1 MQRQYQFLWW
11 LKVAFVGENGA
22 GKTTFIKLLTGMLQA
37 SKGDIYINGK
47 DVKSIDY
54 TEGYNSLSYVFQEPV
69 RFNTFTDSY
78 YSYP

>member
-1 MQRQYQFLWW
+1 
-11 LKVAFVGENGA
+11 
-22 GKTTFIKLLTGMLQA
+22 MLQA